1 MRRGIRSSLR
11 ALPRRDRWHMLQEY
25 AVGESNQEEFRKLRV
40 RDGQVTT
47 LVDSTSSAAAKTID
61 WAAWDSRISNKEVLG
76 CLKSFH
82 EQQSVLLETVL
93 KEDHSASIKK
103 QTEGWE
109 LFDAAV
115 TSCQKSVE
123 KSEQILQNGARALWI
138 SFQNPP
144 ISMLSQ
150 SEWLDADQYW
160 QAFVEKHH
168 FYHNHLLSA
177 VEDPESKDYDAK
189 TKADLKKRWET
200 FDGRGT
206 TRQNNKLLYQRPSF
220 EYYDVFRGPL
230 IEHMIFY
237 LTKTGGDARTFP
249 EMMPTKWYAEIYDI
263 RFKLYNVLQ
272 RRKRQVHE
280 ASWSREAFHDF
291 HPHDLEHDG
300 EAYYSKL
307 IAKESVATELCA
319 GRLMGN
325 FILFSDAYVPV
336 QSGTGFYRAIQMDGG
351 KGTFFSLGSDVHCLF
366 YKPAGVELSTPDP
379 VECFQALADHA
390 AMTGR
395 KFEAGYAAA
404 FESFTE
410 VLASRKEG
418 LGGNWFTAPGES
430 SKDAFMR
437 RLKKS
442 DPAYDIYAAYAE
454 EHEERWKAAKALSM
468 DEAIAQMPEIERK
481 YQIECEEYSSV
492 LFGVNDDM
500 AAAGK
505 LEQEQLAKLGD
516 VGELEGKLSS
526 GEIVA
531 ISPSGSLMEVGE
543 VSKALDEIDSIRD
556 KTVDMVMAT
565 KLPALEKRK

>member
-1 MRRGIRSSLR
+1 MMRRGVARSLR
-11 ALPRRDRWHMLQEY
+11 SLPKRDRWHMLQEY
-25 AVGESNQEEFRKLRV
+25 AVGEKNQEEFRRLRV
-40 RDGQVTT
+40 RDSQVTT
-47 LVDSTSSAAAKTID
+47 LVDSAQAPKGID
-61 WAAWDSRISNKEVLG
+61 WSAWEGKISNKEVLG
-76 CLKSFH
+76 CLKGFH
-82 EQQSVLLETVL
+82 EQQSTLLEQVL
-93 KEDHSASIKK
+93 KEDHSAAVKK

-109 LFDAAV
+109 LFDASV
-115 TSCQKSVE
+115 QSCQKSVE
-123 KSEQILQNGARALWI
+123 KSETILKNGARALWI

-144 ISMLSQ
+144 ISLLSQ
-150 SEWLDADQYW
+150 SEWLDSDQYW

-168 FYHNHLLSA
+168 FYHNHLASA

-189 TKADLKKRWET
+189 QKADLKRNWET

>member
-1 MRRGIRSSLR
+1 MMRRGVARSLR
-11 ALPRRDRWHMLQEY
+11 SLPKRDRWHMLQEY
-25 AVGESNQEEFRKLRV
+25 AVGEKNQEEFRRLRV
-40 RDGQVTT
+40 RDSQVTT
-47 LVDSTSSAAAKTID
+47 LVDSAQAPKGID
-61 WAAWDSRISNKEVLG
+61 WSAWEGKISNKEVLG
-76 CLKSFH
+76 CLKGFH
-82 EQQSVLLETVL
+82 EQQSTLLEQVL
-93 KEDHSASIKK
+93 KEDHSAAVKK

-109 LFDAAV
+109 LFDASV
-115 TSCQKSVE
+115 QSCQKSVE